1 MVEEFHLSI
10 LEILLRLGIAI
21 VMGGAIGYER
31 EYKSRPAGMKTHIL
45 VCVGA
50 TLIALI
56 QQEISWNSIEF
67 AMTHPKMVGVVGT
80 DEARLIAQVV
90 SGIGFLGAGTIVMNK
105 QSVSGLTT
113 AASIW
118 SIAALGLACGM
129 GFYQI
134 TFVGFVVI
142 LGALTF
148 VTFVVPAPR
157 TRRLLLELEHWDKS
171 HPFIMSVLKEKK
183 VAIDNMDFE
192 VKRLAE
198 ESFRTY
204 SVIYTIT
211 LPRDLDEHQLM
222 LDLSDS
228 PDVLKVRILN

>member
-1 MVEEFHLSI
+1 MVAEFHLSM
-10 LEILLRLGIAI
+10 LEILFRLALAI
-21 VMGGAIGYER
+21 IMGGAIGYER

-67 AMTHPKMVGVVGT
+67 AIAYPKMVGVVGT

-105 QSVSGLTT
+105 QSVTGLTT

-118 SIAALGLACGM
+118 SIAALGLAAGM

-134 TFVGFVVI
+134 TLIGFIVI

-148 VTFVVPAPR
+148 VAFVVPAPR
-157 TRRLLLELEHWDKS
+157 TRRLLLEFEHWDKS
-171 HPFIMSVLKEKK
+171 HPFIMTTLKTKGIT
-183 VAIDNMDFE
+183 IDNMDLE
-192 VKRLAE
+192 VKRVADE
-198 ESFRTY
+198 AFRTY
-204 SVIYTIT
+204 SVIYTMT

-228 PDVLKVRILN
+228 PEILKVRILN